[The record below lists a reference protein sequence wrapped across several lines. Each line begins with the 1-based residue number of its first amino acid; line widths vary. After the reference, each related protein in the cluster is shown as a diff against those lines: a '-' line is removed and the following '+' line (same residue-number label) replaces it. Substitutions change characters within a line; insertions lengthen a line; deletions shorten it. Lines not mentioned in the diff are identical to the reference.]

1 MSPGLRTGIRWA
13 AGLALV
19 AASLWFMSGLLSLSV
34 DKLRAEAARIRPGGA
49 AAATALFAACLVAET
64 GIWLY
69 LLAAAPG
76 RARLSFADAFA
87 VLNFGALGKYL
98 PGKVWGYAWQAY
110 LLERRGV
117 PVPASLWTGAVA
129 FLASCAAGAITGAIA
144 GALAGLS
151 APVVLAALLA
161 GGALVAFVPLHERLG
176 VADRLARRAGLDL
189 GFAPLGTRA
198 WAWAVLA
205 YVPVWIAYGLAG
217 VALAVG
223 LEPDLGF
230 TTGMGVIAAM
240 TLSWLVGAVAF
251 AAPGGLGVR
260 EAAMALALTE
270 LPGQLGVVLPIAT
283 RVLLVAVDVAFAAT
297 ALAILWRRRAE
308 AAAGGPKS

>member
-1 MSPGLRTGIRWA
+1 
-13 AGLALV
+13 
-19 AASLWFMSGLLSLSV
+19 
-34 DKLRAEAARIRPGGA
+34 
-49 AAATALFAACLVAET
+49 
-64 GIWLY
+64 
-69 LLAAAPG
+69 
-76 RARLSFADAFA
+76 
-87 VLNFGALGKYL
+87 
-98 PGKVWGYAWQAY
+98 
-110 LLERRGV
+110 
-117 PVPASLWTGAVA
+117 
-129 FLASCAAGAITGAIA
+129 
-144 GALAGLS
+144 
-151 APVVLAALLA
+151 
-161 GGALVAFVPLHERLG
+161 
-176 VADRLARRAGLDL
+176 
-189 GFAPLGTRA
+189 
-198 WAWAVLA
+198 VLA